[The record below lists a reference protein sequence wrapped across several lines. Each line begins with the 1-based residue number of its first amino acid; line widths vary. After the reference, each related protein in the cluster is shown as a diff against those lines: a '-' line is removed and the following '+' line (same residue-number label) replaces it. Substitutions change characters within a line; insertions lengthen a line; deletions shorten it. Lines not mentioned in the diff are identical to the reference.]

1 MVPGHPENEIRRLVR
16 LSTVTVAG
24 MVVPALVEVRA
35 TQTVTVQ
42 SFEVAASDW
51 PVEAADALEV
61 SSPRTRATTETAPTA
76 VRACLRSRNTFI
88 VPPLI
93 FGNIRR
99 PHFIPVTKVLIFTAD
114 APKLLTPSRKV

>member
-76 VRACLRSRNTFI
+76 LGACLR
-88 VPPLI
+88 
-93 FGNIRR
+93 
-99 PHFIPVTKVLIFTAD
+99 PHCIPVTKVLIFTAD